1 MRVGLI
7 TPLFLKE
14 VWNVPKHKIV
24 FWLRGR
30 PRQFLH
36 ILPSAVVVCKQDSS
50 YRLLIPVSV
59 RGRHGE
65 VYFDTGADKLYV
77 FDYLI
82 SDFPAAGPE
91 GVFTGPDIN
100 FRSVPRDVE
109 GLKIGPLVIDG
120 TMGGR
125 LPKHPGR
132 DTTLPHGFLGMMVI
146 AHLHLCH
153 GQQNHLRSTLCPF
166 FIFAVSRK

>member
-14 VWNVPKHKIV
+14 VWNVPEHKIV

-146 AHLHLCH
+146 AHLHLFVTGKKIIIDLH
-153 GQQNHLRSTLCPF
+153 SAHFSSSQ
-166 FIFAVSRK
+166 

>member
-14 VWNVPKHKIV
+14 VWNVPEHKIV

-30 PRQFLH
+30 PKQFLH
-36 ILPSAVVVCKQDSS
+36 VPPSAVVVCKQDSS
-50 YRLLIPVSV
+50 DRLLIPVSV

-65 VYFDTGADKLYV
+65 VYFDTGAYGLYV

-82 SDFPAAGPE
+82 YDFPAAGPE
-91 GVFTGPDIN
+91 GVFAGPDIN

-120 TMGGR
+120 MIGGR
-125 LPKHPGR
+125 LPKHPGK

-146 AHLHLCH
+146 AHLHLFVT
-153 GQQNHLRSTLCPF
+153 GNKI
-166 FIFAVSRK
+166 IFDLHSVHFSSLQ